1 MNCQKLALRTIQSD
15 GGGRLRSRQLREG
28 VKIPAPPLY
37 NDVGHAFHSDFFYSL
52 THCFQAKKK
61 MPLQTNRSVDQVS
74 VGKQAQIL
82 DTHILLWC
90 KEVLP
95 RKLSCILLHLHH
107 CLDQHTSS
115 QPQMPCL
122 DLHSSL
128 SLVIIITAT
137 HAMHIYYMPQM
148 AHTLTHWIFMTS
160 LGFVIL
166 EL

>member
-95 RKLSCILLHLHH
+95 RKLSCILLTYIIALINTPLLSLR
-107 CLDQHTSS
+107 CLAWTYTPPFLKLLLSL
-115 QPQMPCL
+115 PPMPC
-122 DLHSSL
+122 
-128 SLVIIITAT
+128 IYTICPKWPT
-137 HAMHIYYMPQM
+137 H
-148 AHTLTHWIFMTS
+148 
-160 LGFVIL
+160 
-166 EL
+166 